1 MAQAMAAAAATLKR
15 PFGSDGLVGDVDN
28 TTTSINGAAA
38 LAAGD
43 ENKPK
48 ARRRESDPA
57 AALAAARHEFGEHGG
72 VNMSIEASATFTV
85 MEPDTMRRLFAGELG
100 PDRGDMY
107 IYSRHFNPTVLALGR
122 QMAALEGTEAAYC
135 TASGM
140 SAISSVLMQLVGAG
154 GHVVASRCLYGGTH
168 ALLSRFLPRSSGVR
182 ATFVDDADDEAAV
195 RAAVVPGETKV
206 VYVETMSNPTLA
218 VADIPMLARVAHE
231 AGAKL
236 VVDNTFTPVVVSPAR
251 LGADVVVHSVSKF
264 ISGGADIIAGAICG
278 PASLVNAMMDLQEGA
293 LMLLGPTM
301 NAKVAFEL
309 SERLPHLP
317 LRMQEHSRRALA
329 FASRMQR
336 LGLRVLY
343 PGLPD
348 HPHHA
353 RLAAMANPGYGS
365 GGMLCVDMGTED
377 RANRLMHHLQN
388 TTQFGL
394 MAVSLG
400 YYETL
405 MSCSGSSTSSEM
417 PPEDRALAGISPG
430 LVRMSVGYNGTLE
443 QRWAQFERALALMQP
458 ATVPATLQYKAAAA
472 AAAERDVADAGN
484 SNHRKH

>member
-1 MAQAMAAAAATLKR
+1 MAQAMAAPSEPATLKR
-15 PFGSDGLVGDVDN
+15 PFVSDGLAGE
-28 TTTSINGAAA
+28 SNGSVVA
-38 LAAGD
+38 D
-43 ENKPK
+43 EKPK

-168 ALLSRFLPRSSGVR
+168 ALLSRFLPRAAGVR
-182 ATFVDDADDEAAV
+182 ATFVDADDEAAV
-195 RAAVVPGETKV
+195 RAAVEPGRTRV

-329 FASRMQR
+329 FAERMQR

-353 RLAAMANPGYGS
+353 RLAAAANPGYGS
-365 GGMLCVDMGTED
+365 GGMLCVDMLTED

-417 PPEDRALAGISPG
+417 PPEDRARAGISPG

-443 QRWAQFERALALMQP
+443 QRWAQLERALELMAHTP
-458 ATVPATLQYKAAAA
+458 SHHLNLKAAAA
-472 AAAERDVADAGN
+472 AAADRDAGTDATGN
-484 SNHRKH
+484 THRRH

>member
-1 MAQAMAAAAATLKR
+1 M
-15 PFGSDGLVGDVDN
+15 
-28 TTTSINGAAA
+28 
-38 LAAGD
+38 
-43 ENKPK
+43 
-48 ARRRESDPA
+48 
-57 AALAAARHEFGEHGG
+57 
-72 VNMSIEASATFTV
+72 
-85 MEPDTMRRLFAGELG
+85 
-100 PDRGDMY
+100 
-107 IYSRHFNPTVLALGR
+107 
-122 QMAALEGTEAAYC
+122 C
-135 TASGM
+135 T
-140 SAISSVLMQLVGAG
+140 
-154 GHVVASRCLYGGTH
+154 H
-168 ALLSRFLPRSSGVR
+168 
-182 ATFVDDADDEAAV
+182 
-195 RAAVVPGETKV
+195 
-206 VYVETMSNPTLA
+206 
-218 VADIPMLARVAHE
+218 
-231 AGAKL
+231 
-236 VVDNTFTPVVVSPAR
+236 
-251 LGADVVVHSVSKF
+251 
-264 ISGGADIIAGAICG
+264 AGAICG

-353 RLAAMANPGYGS
+353 RLAAAANPGYGS

-417 PPEDRALAGISPG
+417 PPEDRARAGISPG

-443 QRWAQFERALALMQP
+443 QRWAQFESALALMQP
-458 ATVPATLQYKAAAA
+458 PPPLHHKAAAA
-472 AAAERDVADAGN
+472 DRDAGTT
-484 SNHRKH
+484 NHRKH

>member
-1 MAQAMAAAAATLKR
+1 MAATSELVSTLKR
-15 PFGSDGLVGDVDN
+15 PFADDN
-28 TTTSINGAAA
+28 TTISNGA
-38 LAAGD
+38 D
-43 ENKPK
+43 EKLTK
-48 ARRRESDPA
+48 SRRRAAAADTVDPA
-57 AALAAARHEFGEHGG
+57 ASLASARHEFGEHGG

-168 ALLSRFLPRSSGVR
+168 ALLSRFLPRTSGVR

-264 ISGGADIIAGAICG
+264 ISGGADIIAGK
-278 PASLVNAMMDLQEGA
+278 DTR
-293 LMLLGPTM
+293 PT
-301 NAKVAFEL
+301 
-309 SERLPHLP
+309 P
-317 LRMQEHSRRALA
+317 LRSSFLHHQVSR
-329 FASRMQR
+329 
-336 LGLRVLY
+336 V
-343 PGLPD
+343 
-348 HPHHA
+348 HA
-353 RLAAMANPGYGS
+353 
-365 GGMLCVDMGTED
+365 T
-377 RANRLMHHLQN
+377 
-388 TTQFGL
+388 
-394 MAVSLG
+394 
-400 YYETL
+400 
-405 MSCSGSSTSSEM
+405 
-417 PPEDRALAGISPG
+417 
-430 LVRMSVGYNGTLE
+430 
-443 QRWAQFERALALMQP
+443 
-458 ATVPATLQYKAAAA
+458 
-472 AAAERDVADAGN
+472 AESA
-484 SNHRKH
+484 

>member
-1 MAQAMAAAAATLKR
+1 MAHVLAAAEPLTLLKR
-15 PFGSDGLVGDVDN
+15 PPPQNDGFGDDN
-28 TTTSINGAAA
+28 GSTEEKA
-38 LAAGD
+38 
-43 ENKPK
+43 PK

-85 MEPDTMRRLFAGELG
+85 MEPDTMRRLFTGELG
-100 PDRGDMY
+100 PERGDLY

-140 SAISSVLMQLVGAG
+140 SAISCVLMQLVGAG

-168 ALLSRFLPRSSGVR
+168 ALLSRFLPRTSGVQ
-182 ATFVDDADDEAAV
+182 ATFVDADDEAAV
-195 RAAVVPGETKV
+195 RAAIRPGETRV

-251 LGADVVVHSVSKF
+251 LGADIVVHSVSKF

-278 PASLVNAMMDLQEGA
+278 PASLVNSMMDLQDGA

-301 NAKVAFEL
+301 NAKVASEL
-309 SERLPHLP
+309 AARLPHLP
-317 LRMQEHSRRALA
+317 LRMQEHSRRAA
-329 FASRMQR
+329 EFAARMRRQ
-336 LGLRVLY
+336 GLRVTY

-353 RLAAMANPGYGS
+353 RLRAMGNPGYGA
-365 GGMLCVDMGTED
+365 GGMLCLDMGTEE
-377 RANRLMHHLQN
+377 RANRLMYHLQN

-400 YYETL
+400 FYDTL
-405 MSCSGSSTSSEM
+405 MSCSGNSTSSEM
-417 PPEDRALAGISPG
+417 DPEDRARAGISPG
-430 LVRMSVGYNGTLE
+430 LIRMSVGYNGTLE
-443 QRWAQFERALALMQP
+443 QRWAQFERALALMQQQDTP
-458 ATVPATLQYKAAAA
+458 AAAA
-472 AAAERDVADAGN
+472 KYGKPV
-484 SNHRKH
+484 

>member
-1 MAQAMAAAAATLKR
+1 MAPVVAAVEPFTLLKCLM
-15 PFGSDGLVGDVDN
+15 PQDDGLGDDN
-28 TTTSINGAAA
+28 GST
-38 LAAGD
+38 D
-43 ENKPK
+43 VKPMK
-48 ARRRESDPA
+48 AHRRESDPA
-57 AALAAARHEFGEHGG
+57 AALAGARHEFGEHGG
-72 VNMSIEASATFTV
+72 VNMSIEASITFTV

-100 PDRGDMY
+100 PERDDMY

-122 QMAALEGTEAAYC
+122 QIAVLEGTEAAYC

-140 SAISSVLMQLVGAG
+140 SAISSVMMQLVGAG
-154 GHVVASRCLYGGTH
+154 GHVVASHCLYGGTH
-168 ALLSRFLPRSSGVR
+168 ALLSSFLPRTSGVNT
-182 ATFVDDADDEAAV
+182 TFVDTDDEAAV
-195 RAAVVPGETKV
+195 RAAVRPGETKV

-236 VVDNTFTPVVVSPAR
+236 VVDNTFTPLVVSPAR

-278 PASLVNAMMDLQEGA
+278 PASLVNSMMDLQDGA

-301 NAKVAFEL
+301 NAKVASEL
-309 SERLPHLP
+309 AGRLPHLP
-317 LRMQEHSRRALA
+317 LRMQEHSRRAGE
-329 FASRMQR
+329 FATRMRR
-336 LGLRVLY
+336 LGLRVTY

-348 HPHHA
+348 HPHHD
-353 RLAAMANPGYGS
+353 RLRTMGNPGYGA
-365 GGMLCVDMGTED
+365 GGMLCVDMGTEA

-405 MSCSGSSTSSEM
+405 MSCSGNSTSSEM
-417 PPEDRALAGISPG
+417 APDDRARAGISPG
-430 LVRMSVGYNGTLE
+430 LIRVSVGYNGTLE
-443 QRWAQFERALALMQP
+443 QRWEQFEQALALVQQETPGAGAIMSC
-458 ATVPATLQYKAAAA
+458 KAL
-472 AAAERDVADAGN
+472 
-484 SNHRKH
+484 

>member
-1 MAQAMAAAAATLKR
+1 MAPVVAAVEPFTLLKCLM
-15 PFGSDGLVGDVDN
+15 PQDDGLGDDNGSTDVDV
-28 TTTSINGAAA
+28 
-38 LAAGD
+38 
-43 ENKPK
+43 KPIK
-48 ARRRESDPA
+48 AHRRESDPA
-57 AALAAARHEFGEHGG
+57 AALAAVRHEFGEHGG
-72 VNMSIEASATFTV
+72 VNMSIEASITFTV

-100 PDRGDMY
+100 PERDDLY

-122 QMAALEGTEAAYC
+122 QIAVLEGTEAAYC

-140 SAISSVLMQLVGAG
+140 AAISCVMMQLVGAG

-168 ALLSRFLPRSSGVR
+168 ALLSSFLPRTSGVST
-182 ATFVDDADDEAAV
+182 TFVDTDDEAAV
-195 RAAVVPGETKV
+195 RAAVRPGETKV

-236 VVDNTFTPVVVSPAR
+236 VVDNTFTPLVVSPAR

-278 PASLVNAMMDLQEGA
+278 PASLVNSMMDLQDGA

-301 NAKVAFEL
+301 NAKVASEL
-309 SERLPHLP
+309 AGRLPHLP
-317 LRMQEHSRRALA
+317 LRMQEHSRRAGE
-329 FASRMQR
+329 FATRMRR
-336 LGLRVLY
+336 LGLRVTY

-348 HPHHA
+348 HPHHD
-353 RLAAMANPGYGS
+353 RLRTMGNPSYGA
-365 GGMLCVDMGTED
+365 GGMLCVDMGTEA

-388 TTQFGL
+388 STHFGL

-405 MSCSGSSTSSEM
+405 MSCSGNSTSSEIA
-417 PPEDRALAGISPG
+417 PDDRARAGISPG
-430 LVRMSVGYNGTLE
+430 LIRVSVGYNGTLE
-443 QRWAQFERALALMQP
+443 QRWAQFERALALVQQEIP
-458 ATVPATLQYKAAAA
+458 DAC
-472 AAAERDVADAGN
+472 ADKPCQAV
-484 SNHRKH
+484 